1 MKWEAGSKIALIM
14 NLALLGVAGLLR
26 SQIPGVLGL
35 AAVLFSFGTTL
46 VIFVEFNQ
54 KRAGHRISAVLIAV
68 NAICYLLVA
77 TFVNMGH
84 GVIGPEG
91 ATQRFADALYFT
103 MVTFTTLGYGDF
115 RPEESLRL
123 IAATQAILG
132 YLFLGLLIVFVT
144 NWLETRY
151 RPKKARSRRSR

>member
-1 MKWEAGSKIALIM
+1 MKWEAGSKIALIT
-14 NLALLGVAGLLR
+14 NLALLGVAGALHAR
-26 SQIPGVLGL
+26 IATPLGF

-46 VIFVEFNQ
+46 VIFVEFHQ
-54 KRAGHRISAVLIAV
+54 KRAGHRVSAVLIGV
-68 NAICYLLVA
+68 NAVCYLLVA

-84 GVIGPEG
+84 GVIGPDG
-91 ATQRFADALYFT
+91 ATTRFSDALYFT

-115 RPEESLRL
+115 RPDDSLRL

-144 NWLETRY
+144 SWLESRSGP
-151 RPKKARSRRSR
+151 RKGRSRR